1 MHLMRPAADDL
12 ASRLDQLERVL
23 QESRA
28 TLRGADGEGAP
39 LDRSAMR
46 MAAALE
52 RMKRVTAL
60 LRPSLVRVHPDGVD
74 RIMMQLLLADYA
86 DVVTELRASTNRAAG
101 TLKEAANAVADTE
114 RILRGDARSRD

>member
-28 TLRGADGEGAP
+28 TLRAADGEGAA
-39 LDRSAMR
+39 LNHSTTR

-52 RMKRVTAL
+52 RIKRFTAL
-60 LRPSLVRVHPDGVD
+60 VRSSLVRSHPDAVD
-74 RIMMQLLLADYA
+74 RITIQLLLADYA
-86 DVVTELRASTNRAAG
+86 EVAAELRASANRAAG
-101 TLKEAANAVADTE
+101 TLKEAADAVADTE
-114 RILRGDARSRD
+114 RIVRGDVTSRD

>member
-12 ASRLDQLERVL
+12 ASRLDQLELVL

-28 TLRGADGEGAP
+28 TLRRANAEGAP
-39 LDRSAMR
+39 LDRSTMR

-52 RMKRVTAL
+52 RIKRVSAL
-60 LRPSLVRVHPDGVD
+60 LRSSLVRSHPDSAD

-86 DVVTELRASTNRAAG
+86 DVVAELRASTNSAAG
-101 TLKEAANAVADTE
+101 TLRESANAVADTE
-114 RILRGDARSRD
+114 RILRGDANSRD